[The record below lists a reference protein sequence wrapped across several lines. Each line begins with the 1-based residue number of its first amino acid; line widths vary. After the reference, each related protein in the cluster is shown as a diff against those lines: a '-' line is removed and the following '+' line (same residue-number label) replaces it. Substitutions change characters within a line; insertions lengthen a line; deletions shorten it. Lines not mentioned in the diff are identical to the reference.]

1 MLAAGMVLVAMLPVA
16 VSAAEVRAGEQ
27 AAIAQGETIPHN
39 AYLAGG
45 SLVSSGTIGGDLI
58 AAGGSLVVNGP
69 VGADLLATGGNLSI
83 LGNVAG
89 DLRAAGGT
97 IAITGSVAGDLI
109 AAGGNITAAGSKI
122 GGDALLAGGAIR
134 LTTPVAGSVRIRGGQ
149 VVIDAPVAGDLDV
162 HAQSLTFGSH
172 AVVTGNLTYEAPKAA
187 TMQEGASVKGKTTFT
202 PVVNVS
208 EGPAA
213 ALALFSV
220 WILASLAALM
230 LTALLFRALFRRYV
244 VEAENAVVTRPWHKL
259 GMGFIAFAV
268 TPPAIFVLCLT
279 VVGIPLGVVAGLGY
293 AALLV
298 VSWMFAP
305 IVIGAFIEQWW
316 HARAPQGNWQFIVY
330 GAIAYVVVG
339 LIPVVGGIFKFVAI
353 LMALGTIVE
362 KKWEIAS
369 EWV

>member
-1 MLAAGMVLVAMLPVA
+1 MLAAGVMIVAVLPVA

-27 AAIAQGETIPHN
+27 AAIAQGETIEHN

-45 SLVSSGTIGGDLI
+45 SLVSSGTIGGDLV
-58 AAGGSLVVNGP
+58 AAGGTLVVNGP
-69 VGADLLATGGNLSI
+69 VGADLLAAGGNLSI

-97 IAITGSVAGDLI
+97 IAITGNVAGDLV

-122 GGDALLAGGAIR
+122 GGDALLAGGSIR
-134 LTTPVAGSVRIRGGQ
+134 LTAPVSGSVYIRGGQ
-149 VVIDAPVAGDLDV
+149 VVIDAPITGHVDV
-162 HAQSLTFGSH
+162 RAQSLTLGSH
-172 AVVTGNLTYEAPKAA
+172 AAITGDLTYEAPKAA
-187 TMQEGASVKGKTTFT
+187 TMQDGASVKGKTTFT

-213 ALALFSV
+213 AFALFSV

-244 VEAENAVVTRPWHKL
+244 VEAGNAVVARPWHKL
-259 GMGFIAFAV
+259 GMGFIVFAV

-279 VVGIPLGVVAGLGY
+279 VVGIPLGVVVGLGY

-298 VSWMFAP
+298 VSWMFTP
-305 IVIGAFIEQWW
+305 VILGAFIETWW
-316 HARAPQGNWQFIVY
+316 RSHAPQGQWQFIVL

-339 LIPVVGGIFKFVAI
+339 LIPVLGGIFKFVAI
-353 LMALGTIVE
+353 LMALGTIIE